1 MKKLIVFFIAI
12 VIALFAALLI
22 YNHLQKKTKSQAELH
37 KEQVVSVAV
46 ATKDLS
52 WGTLITKE
60 MTKVAPYLKKSL
72 PSGYF
77 SDPANLK
84 GRTIIY
90 PIKVNE
96 PIFESRLAPI
106 TFETGGIA
114 AVIHPE
120 KRAMAIKVDKI
131 IGNTGFIRPG
141 NRVDVLV
148 SLSRK
153 KDLDNAITKT
163 VLENILVLATGH
175 KMGKKDDKKEKPT
188 KMDAVTLEVDPEEA
202 EKLALASTQGKIQLA
217 LRNFADTKEV
227 ITNGSTI
234 PGLLSSYRGGMEV
247 GTQKYPSVELIK
259 GSEMSKLY
267 F

>member
-1 MKKLIVFFIAI
+1 MKNLIIFFIAI
-12 VIALFAALLI
+12 VIALFAALLA
-22 YNHLQKKTKSQAELH
+22 YSHLQKKTKSQVELY
-37 KEQVVSVAV
+37 KEQTVSVAV
-46 ATKDLS
+46 ATQDLS

-60 MTKVAPYLKKSL
+60 MTKVVPYLKKSL

-114 AVIHPE
+114 AVINPE
-120 KRAMAIKVDKI
+120 KRAMAIKVDKV
-131 IGNTGFIRPG
+131 IGNTGFIKPG

-148 SLSRK
+148 SLSKK
-153 KDLDNAITKT
+153 KDVDNPITKT

-175 KMGKKDDKKEKPT
+175 KMGKKDGKEKPT
-188 KMDAVTLEVDPEEA
+188 KMDVVTLEVDPEEA

-217 LRNFADTKEV
+217 LRNFADTKDV

-234 PGLLSSYRGGMEV
+234 PGLLSSYRGGKEV
-247 GTQKYPSVELIK
+247 GTQKSPSVELIK
-259 GSEMSKLY
+259 GSQVSISY